1 MVPEKL
7 DLTLSD
13 LSPGM
18 VREAVER
25 CRALPFGSVRG
36 LATDATALPFDDGTF
51 DAVIAMHML
60 YHLKDPAK
68 GIAEMHR
75 VLKPDGFLAATTNGI
90 GNMRKMYELTTVLGS
105 PPHDPAAAAFGY
117 DAAERLMRFQFGNVV
132 MSQHPAS
139 LRVTEPED
147 VFLAL
152 TSYPPGDEASEAEF
166 ADCAE
171 QLPRHFGPEM
181 ACLKSRKRARCS
193 SAEKYSCARFPPI
206 EMKAMRQ
213 GSGNGLRQRCRVPFC
228 TTQSPWRK
236 WTFCPSSSSSVI
248 SPRTTTRNRS
258 CPMCA
263 CLARRVR
270 NGRPCRGPCPT
281 FPSARSRR

>member
-1 MVPEKL
+1 MSSITSGNAKQYGDSRKLAARARLNSEYTIAEIGWFPWIARQLPLRSASRVLDVGCGPGWFWASTANMVPEKL
-7 DLTLSD
+7 DLTPSD

-18 VREAVER
+18 VRETVER

-36 LATDATALPFDDGTF
+36 LAADATALPFDDGSF

-68 GIAEMHR
+68 GITEMHR

-117 DAAERLMRFQFGNVV
+117 DAAERLMRLQFGNVT

-152 TSYPPGDEASEAEF
+152 TSYPPGDEASEAELVRLRR
-166 ADCAE
+166 AIAE
-171 QLPRHFGPEM
+171 AFRAGNGVLEIEKESALFI
-181 ACLKSRKRARCS
+181 SRKTA
-193 SAEKYSCARFPPI
+193 
-206 EMKAMRQ
+206 
-213 GSGNGLRQRCRVPFC
+213 
-228 TTQSPWRK
+228 
-236 WTFCPSSSSSVI
+236 
-248 SPRTTTRNRS
+248 
-258 CPMCA
+258 
-263 CLARRVR
+263 
-270 NGRPCRGPCPT
+270 
-281 FPSARSRR
+281 